1 MALTQALRLHVAQPK
16 PFEIK
21 TKRGEKGE
29 LGDKAGF
36 LPTSGV
42 ISSMK
47 WMV

>member
-1 MALTQALRLHVAQPK
+1 MAQPQ
-16 PFEIK
+16 PLEIK
-21 TKRGEKGE
+21 KQKRGEKGGEKE
-29 LGDKAGF
+29 LGDKAGV